1 MSEVKNLKYYIE
13 TWGCQMNEED
23 SKNFQECLRELDI
36 QRLKLKKK
44 LQLFYLIH
52 VA

>member
-23 SKNFQECLRELDI
+23 SE
-36 QRLKLKKK
+36 KLS
-44 LQLFYLIH
+44 LFYAINLL
-52 VA
+52 